1 LIGKRYREGGMSER
15 REVTIFSKLIS
26 VDIKLCSEILNSGVC
41 DSERDGNV
49 EVGGDIE
56 VEGRS

>member
-1 LIGKRYREGGMSER
+1 MSER